1 MLKIFKISMGT
12 IRKGAKYATIVPIP
26 CTWMRRGRPFFFVCF
41 VMGKNLLLIMIL
53 GPAEFMV
60 KLCWRRKMV
69 NVSLE
74 NTNSLSGLVYKSS
87 SKEQN
92 SSYPG

>member
-26 CTWMRRGRPFFFVCF
+26 CTWMRRGRPSFFICF
-41 VMGKNLLLIMIL
+41 VMGQNPLLIMIWASRVYGEAL
-53 GPAEFMV
+53 LVP
-60 KLCWRRKMV
+60 
-69 NVSLE
+69 E
-74 NTNSLSGLVYKSS
+74 NGERESGKTNSLSGLVYKSS